1 MRELLRLKLMDYIA
15 EVEIYDTEDFL
26 PNMITNIIIACSLED
41 YKKIISRIDKNHH
54 QTSKIIV
61 VSANTFF
68 NTIEI

>member
-1 MRELLRLKLMDYIA
+1 MRELLRLKLIDYIA
-15 EVEIYDTEDFL
+15 EVEIQDIENFL
-26 PNMITNIIIACSLED
+26 PNMVTNIIIACSSED

-54 QTSKIIV
+54 RNYKIIV